1 MLTHHTQVKDQD
13 AHQIM
18 DQDRAQGRSHAS
30 KRISGIGLI
39 ARRRF
44 FIDEALTRT
53 DLLSDRP
60 EWPLSCYTG
69 AGQGCTDTP
78 KHLIGGVIEQSYEEV
93 RTAYYLA
100 KLNGQEEQAVSP
112 RITDEHCSKV

>member
-1 MLTHHTQVKDQD
+1 MAVIMLYG
-13 AHQIM
+13 
-18 DQDRAQGRSHAS
+18 GRS
-30 KRISGIGLI
+30 RMY
-39 ARRRF
+39 R
-44 FIDEALTRT
+44 
-53 DLLSDRP
+53 
-60 EWPLSCYTG
+60 Y
-69 AGQGCTDTP
+69 P